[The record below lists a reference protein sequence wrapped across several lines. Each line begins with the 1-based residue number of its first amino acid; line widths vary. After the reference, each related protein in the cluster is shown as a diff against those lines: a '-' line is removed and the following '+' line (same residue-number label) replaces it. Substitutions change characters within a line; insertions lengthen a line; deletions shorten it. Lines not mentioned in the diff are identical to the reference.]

1 MKTSFIYKVSLSIV
15 FVLIVDFSTI
25 INVVNANFLVELE
38 VNNNDLV
45 FYEIDLKVDSNY
57 FIEDISPELSLEIE
71 TWMTDQ
77 DFLFK
82 VQGES
87 KVNLPVGIIKTYK
100 MDEGVQYENI
110 GGGFLSEK
118 KEVFLISTDRTFY

>member
-57 FIEDISPELSLEIE
+57 FIEDISPE
-71 TWMTDQ
+71 
-77 DFLFK
+77 F
-82 VQGES
+82 
-87 KVNLPVGIIKTYK
+87 
-100 MDEGVQYENI
+100 
-110 GGGFLSEK
+110 
-118 KEVFLISTDRTFY
+118 

>member
-15 FVLIVDFSTI
+15 FILIVDFSTI
-25 INVVNANFLVELE
+25 INVVKANFLVEFE

-45 FYEIDLKVDSNY
+45 FYENELKVDSNY
-57 FIEDISPELSLEIE
+57 FIEDTSPELSLEIE